1 MEALGTSR
9 ARLVGALLFLAA
21 SACDS
26 RVTGRAEIPADTASG
41 EIAFRFAGMGGAAL
55 VVPVHI
61 NGKGPFDLVLD
72 TGATLTC
79 FDETLA
85 KELSLPPRRGA
96 IGMGAGV
103 GATGRIR
110 LVRADS
116 LRLGG
121 TTVRDLT
128 TCVLDLANL
137 TAFTPG
143 VRGLLGLNVLRNY
156 RVTLDFQR
164 NVLTLAAP

>member
-1 MEALGTSR
+1 MRTYR
-9 ARLVGALLFLAA
+9 HMRLLAA
-21 SACDS
+21 LVFLIAPACDS
-26 RVTGRAEIPADTASG
+26 QFTGSAKIPADTASG

-55 VVPVHI
+55 VVPVYV

-85 KELSLPPRRGA
+85 RELSLPARKGA

-110 LVRADS
+110 LVRTDS
-116 LRLGG
+116 LRVGG
-121 TTVRDLT
+121 ATVRDLT
-128 TCVLDLANL
+128 TCVLDLTNL

-156 RVTLDFQR
+156 RVTLDFRR
-164 NVLTLAAP
+164 NVLTLTAP